1 MSENES
7 LSYWKKHEMII
18 SIGIVLISTI
28 LIVSF
33 LPRNHKSAY
42 DFTIGKPWKHGQLI
56 AKYDFPIYKE
66 SATIKHEQDSVLRL
80 YTPCFNFNT
89 EKGVR
94 SINLFTEFYTKNLS
108 GKIPH
113 KYFTY
118 IRKRMSEVYNRGILT
133 PSFYTKIQ
141 KDNIQYLMIVNNR
154 KAVSIERDNFFST
167 KTAYEYIINS
177 DTVNYQREILR
188 QCNISN
194 YLESNLT
201 FDEEKSKIIEED
213 LLKSISDASGKVQAG
228 EKIID
233 YGEMVDNHKA
243 NILSSLEK
251 ENNKHNNNST
261 KNYLM
266 TFGQFLFAIIIIT
279 CFMSFLHMFRKDYFE
294 NPQSV
299 ALLFLIIT
307 LYPILTS
314 IMVSH
319 NVFSV
324 YMIPYAA
331 APMIIRVFLDSRTA
345 FITHI
350 SIILLCSIPLQSPYE
365 FILLQSIAGIV
376 AILSLKELSQ
386 RSQLFQ
392 SAVYITF
399 ISVALYTAYELV
411 QGNDFT
417 TISLSMYRSMLING
431 VLLLFVYL
439 LMYIIERAL
448 GFTSNVTLVELSNIN
463 NKILTELSNKA
474 PGTFQHSMQVANL
487 AAEVAN
493 KIGAKSQLVRTGALY
508 HDIGKLENPEL
519 FTENQT
525 ENYNPHKLLTYEKSA
540 ECIIKHVSN
549 GVKIASHE
557 NLPPA
562 IKNFILTHH
571 GRSKTRYFYISY
583 KNEHPDEEIDES
595 LFTYPGPN
603 PFTLE
608 QGILMMAD
616 SIEAASRSLTEYNE
630 QTISEVVDRMID
642 NQMKEGCF
650 TNCPIT
656 FAQINQAKVVFKE
669 KLKTIYHTRIA
680 YPQMKNAEE
689 EIEEEG

>member
-7 LSYWKKHEMII
+7 LSIWKKHELLA
-18 SIGIVLISTI
+18 SIGIVLLSTL

-33 LPRNHKSAY
+33 LPRNKKSTY

-56 AKYDFPIYKE
+56 AKFDFPIYKD
-66 SATIKHEQDSVLRL
+66 SKVVKDEQDSVLRL
-80 YTPCFNFNT
+80 YTPCFNFNSDK
-89 EKGVR
+89 EAQ
-94 SINLFTEFYTKNLS
+94 SISRFTEYYTKNLS

-118 IRKRMSEVYNRGILT
+118 IRNKMREVYNRGILT
-133 PSFYTKIQ
+133 PAYYSKIQ
-141 KDNIQYLMIVNNR
+141 NDGIENLMIINNR
-154 KAVSIERDNFFST
+154 KAVSVERSNFYST
-167 KTAYEYIINS
+167 KTAYEYIINA
-177 DTVNYQREILR
+177 DTVNYQRSVLR

-201 FDEEKSKIIEED
+201 FDEEKSKIIEDD

-233 YGEMVDNHKA
+233 YGEMVDDHKA
-243 NILSSLEK
+243 NILLSLEK
-251 ENNKHNNNST
+251 ENNKHSKNST
-261 KNYLM
+261 KDYLLVL
-266 TFGQFLFAIIIIT
+266 GQFLFTVIIIA
-279 CFMSFLHMFRKDYFE
+279 SFLFFLRMYRKDYYE

-299 ALLFLIIT
+299 ALLFLIIVI
-307 LYPILTS
+307 YPILTS

-350 SIILLCSIPLQSPYE
+350 TIILLCSIPLQTPHE

-392 SAVYITF
+392 SAVYITL
-399 ISVALYTAYELV
+399 ISMTLYTAFELI
-411 QGNDFT
+411 QGNDFS
-417 TISLSMYRSMLING
+417 TIGFSMYRSLLING
-431 VLLLFVYL
+431 IMLLFVYL

-463 NKILTELSNKA
+463 NKLLTELSNKA

-519 FTENQT
+519 FIENQT
-525 ENYNPHKLLTYEKSA
+525 GGYNPHKLLTYEKSA
-540 ECIIKHVSN
+540 ECIIQHVTN

-562 IKNFILTHH
+562 IKNFIITHH

-595 LFTYPGPN
+595 IFTYPGPN

-616 SIEAASRSLTEYNE
+616 SVEAASRSLTEYSE
-630 QTISEVVDRMID
+630 QSISELVDKMID
-642 NQMKEGCF
+642 NQMKEGCYM
-650 TNCPIT
+650 NCPIT
-656 FAQINQAKVVFKE
+656 FAQIGQAKTVLKE

-680 YPQMKNAEE
+680 YPQMNNPEE
-689 EIEEEG
+689 ELEEEG